1 MLRFLGSD
9 LSLVV
14 DEVLQQWDGPR
25 LFAGH
30 DESDRSWLVAEVW
43 RSPVNAKWLCAPQSR
58 RALEYVRCGRAPVR
72 DALRHSI
79 DGTVV
84 LVTVERALMIGDHVL
99 LCANLPDDLLP
110 AADWRL
116 IPPDPQAVADPA

>member
-14 DEVLQQWDGPR
+14 DEVLQHCDGPR
-25 LFAGH
+25 LFVGH
-30 DESDRSWLVAEVW
+30 DESDQSWLVAEIW
-43 RSPVNAKWLCAPQSR
+43 RSAVNARWLCAPQSP
-58 RALEYVRCGRAPVR
+58 RALEYIRNGRAPVR

-79 DGTVV
+79 DGTAV
-84 LVTVERALMIGDHVL
+84 LVTVERAVMVGDNVL
-99 LCANLPDDLLP
+99 LCAELSDDLLP

-116 IPPDPQAVADPA
+116 APTPL

>member
-1 MLRFLGSD
+1 MLHFLGSD
-9 LSLVV
+9 LSLEV
-14 DEVLQQWDGPR
+14 DEVLQQSDGPR

-30 DESDRSWLVAEVW
+30 DESGQRWLVAEIW
-43 RSPVNAKWLCAPQSR
+43 RSAVNAKWLCAPQSP
-58 RALEYVRCGRAPVR
+58 RALEYVRCGRAQVR

-84 LVTVERALMIGDHVL
+84 LVTVECATMVDDQVL
-99 LCANLPDDLLP
+99 LCAELKDDLLP

-116 IPPDPQAVADPA
+116 IPAQL

>member
-9 LSLVV
+9 LSLEV
-14 DEVLQQWDGPR
+14 DEVLQQCDGPR

-30 DESDRSWLVAEVW
+30 DESGQPWLVAEIW
-43 RSPVNAKWLCAPQSR
+43 RSAVNAKWLCAPQSP
-58 RALEYVRCGRAPVR
+58 RALEYVRSGRAPVR

-84 LVTVERALMIGDHVL
+84 LVTVERATMVGDHVL
-99 LCANLPDDLLP
+99 LCAELRDDLLP
-110 AADWRL
+110 DPDWRL
-116 IPPDPQAVADPA
+116 IPTQPPV

>member
-1 MLRFLGSD
+1 MLRFLGSE

-14 DEVLQQWDGPR
+14 DEVLQHSDGPR

-30 DESDRSWLVAEVW
+30 DESGQSWLVAEVW
-43 RSPVNAKWLCAPQSR
+43 RSAANARWLCAAQSP
-58 RALEYVRCGRAPVR
+58 RALEYVRSGRAPVR

-84 LVTVERALMIGDHVL
+84 LVTVEGAVMVGDHVL
-99 LCANLPDDLLP
+99 LCAELCDDLLP

-116 IPPDPQAVADPA
+116 VPAPI